1 MSVDKLV
8 DSTQLDSDLTSV
20 ANAIRTK
27 GGTSSQM
34 SFPSGFVS
42 AIENIHTG
50 STPTGTKEIS
60 ITENGTTTE
69 DVTDYAY
76 AEIEVAV
83 PASAVD
89 SGTKNITANGTG
101 QDVVGYAAVDV
112 AVPNTYAA
120 GDEGKVVSSGAL
132 VAQTSGS
139 TSANGTVD
147 TTLINSLS
155 VSVPAS
161 AVVSGTLT
169 VDSSGTKDVTNY
181 QYASVPAGTAGTPTA
196 TKGTVSN
203 HAVTVTPSVTNSAG
217 WVASETKTGT
227 AVTVQASELDSGTKS
242 ITANGTN
249 QDVVG
254 YAAVD
259 VAVQPNVG
267 TKSITTNGTYTASS
281 DNLDGYSEVTVNVSG
296 GGVAKWQRPSGW
308 PDYDSLNL
316 QTTQEESI
324 YFTYDNRSKGSWI
337 GLYAMGAYKVQR
349 VSINNGVVTVISSV
363 DKNSDSSYNDVIPSD
378 AGDWVCY
385 RIIPQSGAHLTK
397 VFHWNSLAG
406 NSQGQS
412 FFKQSC
418 VERYGYLPNITDIST
433 EWAYRGWAVRSV
445 VSETLYGLPTNTK
458 MTWQGT
464 YSRMDGIR
472 NFVTDSVVN
481 INSFNNCGT
490 LLYKDWSKM
499 KLPSTTTSLKNII
512 ANALLPDCDL
522 SGSTIGTVTT
532 CQSMAEGA
540 RLIESFKFPS
550 ADYSEVTNTN
560 SMFRYCYQLRIID
573 LPSSFTCSLGQY
585 WATSTESLQ
594 YIILRANAVVPLS
607 ATTNIQDA
615 IFQRGGA
622 RVFVPSAQIANYK
635 TASNWVTLYT
645 SYPDMF
651 GAIEGSAFE

>member
-217 WVASETKTGT
+217 WVGSETKTGT

-259 VAVQPNVG
+259 VAVSPNVG
-267 TKSITTNGTYTASS
+267 TKSITTNGTYDAST
-281 DNLDGYSEVTVNVSG
+281 DGYDGYSEVTVNVSG
-296 GGVAKWQRPSGW
+296 GGNAVQLEEVTPTSDITWW
-308 PDYDSLNL
+308 NLLNDL
-316 QTTQEESI
+316 VDFKPTFSTGI
-324 YFTYDNRSKGSWI
+324 VWI
-337 GLYAMGAYKVQR
+337 RAVGTVLPASPQYTF
-349 VSINNGVVTVISSV
+349 NNGVIYIKNGAVNMTKNGYGNTSKKPNDYDLTLNNPFGNVTI
-363 DKNSDSSYNDVIPSD
+363 DSS
-378 AGDWVCY
+378 
-385 RIIPQSGAHLTK
+385 
-397 VFHWNSLAG
+397 
-406 NSQGQS
+406 
-412 FFKQSC
+412 
-418 VERYGYLPNITDIST
+418 GYI
-433 EWAYRGWAVRSV
+433 
-445 VSETLYGLPTNTK
+445 
-458 MTWQGT
+458 
-464 YSRMDGIR
+464 RM
-472 NFVTDSVVN
+472 
-481 INSFNNCGT
+481 
-490 LLYKDWSKM
+490 
-499 KLPSTTTSLKNII
+499 
-512 ANALLPDCDL
+512 
-522 SGSTIGTVTT
+522 SGSGRSNYIAASGDKVKIY
-532 CQSMAEGA
+532 G
-540 RLIESFKFPS
+540 FPC
-550 ADYSEVTNTN
+550 DFEV
-560 SMFRYCYQLRIID
+560 
-573 LPSSFTCSLGQY
+573 
-585 WATSTESLQ
+585 
-594 YIILRANAVVPLS
+594 
-607 ATTNIQDA
+607 
-615 IFQRGGA
+615 
-622 RVFVPSAQIANYK
+622 
-635 TASNWVTLYT
+635 
-645 SYPDMF
+645 
-651 GAIEGSAFE
+651 

>member
-8 DSTQLDSDLTSV
+8 DSSQLDSDLTSV

-217 WVASETKTGT
+217 WVGSETKTGT

-259 VAVQPNVG
+259 VAVPNSYSAGDEGKVVDDG
-267 TKSITTNGTYTASS
+267 ALVSQTAHADVTPTTSDQTIDTTTNNSIKVKGDA
-281 DNLDGYSEVTVNVSG
+281 DLVAGNIKKDVEIFGVTGSYEGSG
-296 GGVAKWQRPSGW
+296 GGVDYNTLIDGSYSGRLETTVPFLRPYAIA
-308 PDYDSLNL
+308 DMANV
-316 QTTQEESI
+316 TSI
-324 YFTYDNRSKGSWI
+324 YAADATICKTYGISTDSNLETVVIPKCN
-337 GLYAMGAYKVQR
+337 Q
-349 VSINNGVVTVISSV
+349 INANGVRQNVKLKSLDFDGSGLASNTQIIGINAFLNCSELDTLVIRATSITGIMLSNINAF
-363 DKNSDSSYNDVIPSD
+363 NSTKF
-378 AGDWVCY
+378 A
-385 RIIPQSGAHLTK
+385 SGAAGGTLY
-397 VFHWNSLAG
+397 VPNSM
-406 NSQGQS
+406 
-412 FFKQSC
+412 
-418 VERYGYLPNITDIST
+418 IST
-433 EWAYRGWAVRSV
+433 Y
-445 VSETLYGLPTNTK
+445 
-458 MTWQGT
+458 
-464 YSRMDGIR
+464 
-472 NFVTDSVVN
+472 
-481 INSFNNCGT
+481 
-490 LLYKDWSKM
+490 
-499 KLPSTTTSLKNII
+499 
-512 ANALLPDCDL
+512 
-522 SGSTIGTVTT
+522 
-532 CQSMAEGA
+532 QS
-540 RLIESFKFPS
+540 
-550 ADYSEVTNTN
+550 
-560 SMFRYCYQLRIID
+560 
-573 LPSSFTCSLGQY
+573 
-585 WATSTESLQ
+585 
-594 YIILRANAVVPLS
+594 
-607 ATTNIQDA
+607 
-615 IFQRGGA
+615 
-622 RVFVPSAQIANYK
+622 
-635 TASNWVTLYT
+635 ASNWSTILGYSTNSIKSIESTHTDPNAPIDLTLYYVDGT
-645 SYPDMF
+645 LIPTT
-651 GAIEGSAFE
+651 